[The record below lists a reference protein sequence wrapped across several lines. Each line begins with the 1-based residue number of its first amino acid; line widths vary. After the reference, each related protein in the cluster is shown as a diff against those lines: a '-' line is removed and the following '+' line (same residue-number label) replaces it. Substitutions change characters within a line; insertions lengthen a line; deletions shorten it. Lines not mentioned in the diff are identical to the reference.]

1 VLIPRPYQQICGDK
15 AIAHMRATPEPG
27 VVVVTTAGGKSVITT
42 IVAKVVA
49 SSGKRV
55 LCLAPNGDL
64 VSESAKKYRATGEYC
79 SIFSASLN
87 SKATGHHVVFG
98 TPGSVVNALE
108 EFDDEYALLII
119 DECAGVSDDDQTTYQ
134 RIIAHL
140 RGKNPKLRIL
150 GLDAVPV
157 RGKEKLIGP
166 NQTFKHVIYELPHHV
181 LSELGWVVK
190 YRLGFTKEHYDL
202 AKLKTIGGKFKQ
214 SEVDDAT
221 LNKERLSRSI
231 IADMIK
237 IMSDD
242 NRKCAI
248 IFTASIKHAQE
259 VLSYLPDGE
268 AVLITGK
275 TGKTLRKDSI
285 EEARRGEWRYL
296 VTVNALSVGTDIPI
310 VDTVV
315 FLRATESIRLLLQA
329 MGRGCRLWDENWP
342 LPPGEMNWQHKEY
355 RGKRDALILDF
366 GENIERFSLDDDLT
380 ITGLVAS
387 KNDQAADEEY
397 FEIDCPDCNTVN
409 RHTAQRCV
417 GITQTGRCDY
427 RFIFK
432 ECGSCQA
439 QNSPSARHCYK
450 CDEELIDPNKRLT
463 RTAAVGPGIPFQVAV
478 MDMTIRPHWKGESQT
493 LRVDYGVTDGSK
505 SWEVSQFLKPGNY
518 LFHKWTERVG
528 ALGNTVDNVMLEA
541 AQLRAPTR
549 LMVKKKKAS
558 KYYDIVTMY
567 HDPTIDRNKQLD
579 QAQPS

>member
-1 VLIPRPYQQICGDK
+1 MLIPRSYQQECGDK
-15 AIAHMRATPEPG
+15 AIAHMRATAEPG
-27 VVVVTTAGGKSVITT
+27 VLVVTTAGGKSVITT
-42 IVAKVVA
+42 IIAKVVA
-49 SSGKRV
+49 SAGKRV

-87 SKATGHHVVFG
+87 SKATGHSVIFG

-108 EFDDEYALLII
+108 EFNDEYALLII
-119 DECAGVSDDDQTTYQ
+119 DECAGVSDDEQTTYQ

-140 RGKNPKLRIL
+140 RRKNPKLRIL

-166 NQTFKHVIYELPHHV
+166 DQTFQHVIHELPHHV

-202 AKLKTIGGKFKQ
+202 AKLKLTGGRFKQ

-231 IADMIK
+231 IADMID
-237 IMSDD
+237 IMKDD
-242 NRKCAI
+242 NRRCAI

-268 AVLITGK
+268 GVLITGK

-315 FLRATESIRLLLQA
+315 FMRATESIRLLLQA
-329 MGRGCRLWDENWP
+329 MGRGCRLWDDQWS
-342 LPPGEMNWQHKEY
+342 LPPGDMNWLHSSY
-355 RGKRDALILDF
+355 RGKNDCLLLDF
-366 GENIERFSLDDDLT
+366 GQNLERFSLDDDLT
-380 ITGLVAS
+380 ITGLVAA
-387 KNDQAADEEY
+387 KNAQDADDE
-397 FEIDCPDCNTVN
+397 FFSIDCPECQTPNK
-409 RHTAQRCV
+409 HTAQRCCGV
-417 GITQTGRCDY
+417 TPDGVRCSY
-427 RFIFK
+427 RYIWK
-432 ECGSCQA
+432 MCNECDT

-450 CDEELIDPNKRLT
+450 CEAELINPNDRLT
-463 RTAAVGPGIPFQVAV
+463 RNPAIGAGIAFQVAV
-478 MDMTIRPHWKGESQT
+478 ISMT
-493 LRVDYGVTDGSK
+493 LRQHFKGDSESLRVSYSVTDGDRT
-505 SWEVSQFLKPGNY
+505 WPIDEFMKPSMWTWN
-518 LFHKWTERVG
+518 KWCQQTG
-528 ALGNTVDNVMLEA
+528 CSANTVEGAVLVA
-541 AQLRAPTR
+541 KTLKIPTR
-549 LMVKKKKAS
+549 LMVKKRKGS
-558 KYYDIVTMY
+558 KYFEIVNRYYDA
-567 HDPTIDRNKQLD
+567 DSNNQLYL
-579 QAQPS
+579 ASA